1 MPSEE
6 PGGSRE
12 SPAGDGAQRGLN
24 PERRARVLE
33 AAAAAL
39 RERGFADTRVAD
51 IAERAGMSPGH
62 VMYYFASK
70 EDLLLEALR
79 HTEEGLFYA
88 EVGNVEEGA
97 SDWFRMERWIDR
109 SIPAAAGDEQW
120 SLWLELWTR
129 AVHDRRIAAMLQER
143 DDRWTSTLRAI
154 VADGIEHGVFR
165 CERPDAF
172 VDRLSALITGWA
184 IPLTVGSPGADR
196 AAAVA
201 DCRDLAAA
209 ELHADGDSA
218 GSTGPRTR
226 S

>member
-1 MPSEE
+1 MGADERAGSSE
-6 PGGSRE
+6 PA
-12 SPAGDGAQRGLN
+12 AGDGGQRGLN

-39 RERGFADTRVAD
+39 RERGFAETRVAD

-88 EVGNVEEGA
+88 EVGNVDEGA
-97 SDWFRMERWIDR
+97 SDWFRIERWIER

-129 AVHDRRIAAMLQER
+129 AVHDPRIAAMLQER

-154 VADGIEHGVFR
+154 VADGIERGSFR
-165 CERPDAF
+165 CARPDAF

-184 IPLTVGSPGADR
+184 IPLTVGSPGSDR

-201 DCRDLAAA
+201 DCLDLAAS
-209 ELHADGDSA
+209 ELQADGAAA
-218 GSTGPRTR
+218 GSTGPRSR